1 MLNQKRKKMAQ
12 LTKEAKEVLIGI
24 AVLVLILLAV
34 FTSWKVYEKKVKKLD
49 AQIQSL
55 ESELLKNKIGR
66 EILWEGLQIA
76 ERTSDSLKNEIDIL
90 IKNKPKVK
98 PKPNAPINY
107 SLPSS
112 KQDSLFTINYNRF
125 KQGGI

>member
-1 MLNQKRKKMAQ
+1 MNQLN
-12 LTKEAKEVLIGI
+12 KEAKEILIGI
-24 AVLVLILLAV
+24 AVLVLMLLAI
-34 FTSWKVYEKKVKKLD
+34 FSGWKIYENKVKKLD
-49 AQIQSL
+49 AQIESL

-66 EILWEGLQIA
+66 DILFEGLQVA

-90 IKNKPKVK
+90 IKNKPIVK
-98 PKPNAPINY
+98 HKPNAPINY
-107 SLPSS
+107 SLPTN

>member
-1 MLNQKRKKMAQ
+1 MAQ

-34 FTSWKVYEKKVKKLD
+34 FSSWKVYESKVNKLD

-66 EILWEGLQIA
+66 DILWEGLQIA
-76 ERTSDSLKNEIDIL
+76 ERNSDSLKNELDIL
-90 IKNKPKVK
+90 LKHKPVIKT
-98 PKPNAPINY
+98 KPNAPINY
-107 SLPSS
+107 SLPTS

>member
-1 MLNQKRKKMAQ
+1 MAQ

-24 AVLVLILLAV
+24 AVLGLILLAV
-34 FTSWKVYEKKVKKLD
+34 IISWKVYERKVKKLD
-49 AQIQSL
+49 SQIQSL

-90 IKNKPKVK
+90 IKNKPIIKK
-98 PKPNAPINY
+98 KPNAPINY
-107 SLPSS
+107 SLPTS

>member
-1 MLNQKRKKMAQ
+1 M
-12 LTKEAKEVLIGI
+12 
-24 AVLVLILLAV
+24 LILLAV

-90 IKNKPKVK
+90 IKNKTKVK

-107 SLPSS
+107 SLLPSS

>member
-1 MLNQKRKKMAQ
+1 MLNKKRKKMAQ

-24 AVLVLILLAV
+24 AVLLLILLAV
-34 FTSWKVYEKKVKKLD
+34 FSSWKVYESKVKKLD
-49 AQIQSL
+49 KQIESL

-66 EILWEGLQIA
+66 DILWEGLQIA

-90 IKNKPKVK
+90 IKNKPIIKK
-98 PKPNAPINY
+98 KLNAPINY
-107 SLPSS
+107 SLPTT
-112 KQDSLFTINYNRF
+112 KQDSLYTINYNRF